1 MFASRIG
8 GKFPTNEKVARSG
21 AGQFSLAELDLN
33 SPFVEGVATEGRRG
47 SVGRPSTMPLRVAH
61 LSSSA
66 TNTTPHHFYKKG
78 NSDRVLLANPNL
90 IFSAS

>member
-1 MFASRIG
+1 
-8 GKFPTNEKVARSG
+8 
-21 AGQFSLAELDLN
+21 
-33 SPFVEGVATEGRRG
+33 VATEGRRG

-78 NSDRVLLANPNL
+78 NSDRDRLNDTTKHQIHGHPFFSAENL
-90 IFSAS
+90 IGLQIP